1 MEGAALVLANWKID
15 PALFAG
21 PETPLAE
28 IAEIGTG
35 STPSRTNAA
44 YFGGEVNWALTAE
57 VDETEIFQ
65 TAETLTAQAVADY
78 ALRIYPPDTILVA
91 MYGQG
96 KTRGKAALVAFPPP
110 SPKTALASSSAARTC
125 CRATSITSSARCM
138 KSSAVRNTAAAA
150 CHI

>member
-1 MEGAALVLANWKID
+1 M
-15 PALFAG
+15 LFTG
-21 PETPLAE
+21 SETPLAE

-44 YFGGEVNWALTAE
+44 YFGGDVNWVLTAE
-57 VDETEIFQ
+57 VAETEIFT
-65 TAETLTAQAVADY
+65 TAETLTRAGVADY

-96 KTRGKAALVAFPPP
+96 KTRGKAAL
-110 SPKTALASSSAARTC
+110 ASSSPAPGC

-138 KSSAVRNTAAAA
+138 KSSVVRNTAEAA
-150 CHI
+150 CRT